1 MNLIEIIYSQEH
13 TNTKNIIHIKNNYCE
28 FNHVS
33 LDTNIKTSK
42 PHVVATAPPPPSR

>member
-28 FNHVS
+28 FNQVS
-33 LDTNIKTSK
+33 LDTNIKLSK
-42 PHVVATAPPPPSR
+42 PRVAATPPPSR